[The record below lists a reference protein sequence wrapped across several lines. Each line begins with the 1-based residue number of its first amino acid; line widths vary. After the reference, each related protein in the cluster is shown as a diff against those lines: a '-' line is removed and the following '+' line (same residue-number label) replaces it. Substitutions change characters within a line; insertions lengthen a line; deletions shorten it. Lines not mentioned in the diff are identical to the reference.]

1 MSYETILYEVRDS
14 VALITLNRPER
25 LNAWHYGMRNELLD
39 AIERSNADADVGAMV
54 LTGAGRGFCAG
65 ADIEQAFKARIDA
78 GPRSGNDDTAAT
90 WVKAVR
96 EAKPMVAAVN
106 GVAVGVGLT
115 MILPCDYIMA
125 SDQARFCCAF
135 VKMGVVTE
143 LASSHFLVQRMGFGR
158 ASEAAL
164 TARMIGAEEAVASGL
179 ADRLVAHDSLL
190 DEALA
195 TAGAMAANPDR
206 QLRMVKQL
214 LTENGSESDLDTVV
228 GRETVLLNQ
237 CYESP
242 EHKEAVSAFLEK
254 RKPEFSRG

>member
-25 LNAWHYGMRNELLD
+25 LNAWHYGMRDDLLD
-39 AIERSNADADVGAMV
+39 AIARSNADPAVGAMV

-65 ADIEQAFKARIDA
+65 ADIEKAFKARLED
-78 GPRSGNDDTAAT
+78 GPQEGREDSAAT
-90 WVKAVR
+90 WVRTVR
-96 EAKPMVAAVN
+96 AAKPIVAAVN
-106 GVAVGVGLT
+106 GVAVG
-115 MILPCDYIMA
+115 I
-125 SDQARFCCAF
+125 
-135 VKMGVVTE
+135 
-143 LASSHFLVQRMGFGR
+143 GR

-214 LTENGSESDLDTVV
+214 LTQNGSESDLDTVI

-237 CYESP
+237 CYDSP
-242 EHKEAVSAFLEK
+242 EHKEAVAAFLEK
-254 RKPEFSRG
+254 RLPVFVRG

>member
-25 LNAWHYGMRNELLD
+25 LNAWHYGMRDDLLD
-39 AIERSNADADVGAMV
+39 AIARSNADPAVGAMV

-65 ADIEQAFKARIDA
+65 ADIEKAFKARLED
-78 GPRSGNDDTAAT
+78 GPQEGREDSAAT
-90 WVKAVR
+90 WVRTVR
-96 EAKPMVAAVN
+96 AAKPIVAAVN
-106 GVAVGVGLT
+106 GVAVGIGLT
-115 MILPCDYIMA
+115 MILPCDYIIA
-125 SDQARFCCAF
+125 SDQARFCAAF

-214 LTENGSESDLDTVV
+214 LTQNGSESDLDTVI

-237 CYESP
+237 CYDSP
-242 EHKEAVSAFLEK
+242 EHKEAVAAFLEK
-254 RKPEFSRG
+254 RLPVFVRG

>member
-1 MSYETILYEVRDS
+1 MNYETILYEVRDS
-14 VALITLNRPER
+14 VALITLNRPDR
-25 LNAWHYGMRNELLD
+25 LNAWHHGMRNELLD
-39 AIERSNADADVGAMV
+39 AIARSNDDPAVGAMV

-65 ADIEQAFKARIDA
+65 ADIEHAFKARMDS
-78 GPRSGNDDTAAT
+78 GPRSGNDDTAGT
-90 WVKAVR
+90 WVRAVR
-96 EAKPMVAAVN
+96 EAKPMIAAVN

-115 MILPCDYIMA
+115 MILPCDYIIA

-164 TARMIGAEEAVASGL
+164 TARMIGAEEAVNSGL
-179 ADRLVAHDSLL
+179 ADRLVAHDGLL
-190 DEALA
+190 TEALT

-214 LTENGSESDLDTVV
+214 LTENGSESDLDTVI

-237 CYESP
+237 CYDSP
-242 EHKEAVSAFLEK
+242 EHKEAVNAFLEK
-254 RKPEFSRG
+254 RKPVFGRG